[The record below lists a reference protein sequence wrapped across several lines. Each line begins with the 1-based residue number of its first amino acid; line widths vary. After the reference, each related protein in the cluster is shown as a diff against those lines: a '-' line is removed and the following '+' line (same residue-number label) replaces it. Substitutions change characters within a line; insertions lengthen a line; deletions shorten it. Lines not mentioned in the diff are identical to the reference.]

1 MARKQQ
7 AEQLAEQR
15 RQREEE
21 ERRQRVMVITEFD
34 AAALRAG
41 PLSNFLNPPPPPYST
56 ECAAAS
62 SGVGKR
68 RSPRPPPLFRIR
80 NPQEYAASLAHV
92 RLTTS
97 DSFPSG
103 RSTRHILGARWCAAP
118 GLRAVSISLSP
129 LLVYPAAPRFALA
142 ANAF

>member
-1 MARKQQ
+1 MDTIQTPLHAALVKVLI
-7 AEQLAEQR
+7 AQR
-15 RQREEE
+15 IRAGLRQRD
-21 ERRQRVMVITEFD
+21 VTEFD
-34 AAALRAG
+34 A
-41 PLSNFLNPPPPPYST
+41 
-56 ECAAAS
+56 
-62 SGVGKR
+62 VR
-68 RSPRPPPLFRIR
+68 RSVERSGKTAIPAAPPLFRIR

-103 RSTRHILGARWCAAP
+103 RSTRHILGARWCAAT